1 MSLTRW
7 DPFRELEALQ
17 EDVNRLF
24 QESLTRPKREMPSG
38 RLWAPAVDVTEN
50 DESIVVKAE
59 LPGMKKEDIDIEL
72 VGDTLTI
79 RGERKFQD
87 EEKKENYVRVERAY
101 GRFQRSF
108 TLGVPVKQTD
118 IKACYKEG
126 VLEVTIPKAEEVKPK
141 KVEVSVD

>member
-1 MSLTRW
+1 MSITRW

-24 QESLTRPKREMPSG
+24 QESLTKPKREVPSG
-38 RLWAPAVDVTEN
+38 RVWAPAVDVAED
-50 DESIVVKAE
+50 DEKIVVKAE

-79 RGERKFQD
+79 RGERKFET
-87 EEKKENYVRVERAY
+87 EEKKENYVRIERAY

-108 TLGVPVKQTD
+108 TLGVPVKQSA
-118 IKACYKEG
+118 IKAGYKEG

-141 KVEVSVD
+141 KVKVTAE